1 MRLIRRLR
9 SRGGYAMVYVVVAMT
24 LMLAVVGGITAT
36 AARNLQTQQSAVSMM
51 VDRYKAAGEV
61 EAKFAWIANFSH
73 KTDDPIPENDFNLI
87 GIIMDSFSG
96 FGEIDDYNSDVE
108 YNKEIGSFNVKVVES
123 NENTAVTAVLSVH
136 YSVMKEAT
144 GESTPAA
151 DLPEDPKYT
160 YTVTVTSVEYQS
172 YNVEY
177 KGAGT

>member
-1 MRLIRRLR
+1 MRLIKRLR

-51 VDRYKAAGEV
+51 VDRYEAAGAV
-61 EAKFAWIANFSH
+61 EKKFAEIAEFESGPIPSTEFTLDKNIFNGLHLSNLSISIGIIGVSGTFTGEYSVPKGNISITANFSAR
-73 KTDDPIPENDFNLI
+73 
-87 GIIMDSFSG
+87 FS
-96 FGEIDDYNSDVE
+96 VE
-108 YNKEIGSFNVKVVES
+108 KEP
-123 NENTAVTAVLSVH
+123 
-136 YSVMKEAT
+136 YS
-144 GESTPAA
+144 ESTPAA
-151 DLPEDPKYT
+151 DPPEEPQQYT

>member
-1 MRLIRRLR
+1 MRLIKKLR

-51 VDRYKAAGEV
+51 VDRYEAAGAV
-61 EAKFAWIANFSH
+61 EAKFAEIAKIETAPIESTESEFDPESMLPLVFENLNYIIYYG
-73 KTDDPIPENDFNLI
+73 DDVNR
-87 GIIMDSFSG
+87 SFTAKIEG
-96 FGEIDDYNSDVE
+96 GSD
-108 YNKEIGSFNVKVVES
+108 
-123 NENTAVTAVLSVH
+123 NTTITAYILVRYTVTS
-136 YSVMKEAT
+136 T
-144 GESTPAA
+144 GGTESTPAA
-151 DLPEDPKYT
+151 DPPEDPKYT